1 MLLRVDDHVDH
12 LFFLKKIDPNHDRV
26 VMRCYETKSSN
37 GT

>member
-12 LFFLKKIDPNHDRV
+12 LFLKKNDPNHDQV
-26 VMRCYETKSSN
+26 VRMSYENKSSN